1 MIQEFHEGLR
11 YQLPLT
17 PQSVVLDIG
26 VYEGNFSKTL
36 SEKYHCQIIA
46 FEPVAEF
53 YRIAKKNLEGHPNVR
68 LFNLGVGGS
77 TRRETLHVKGDMTSA
92 FADGP
97 PEEVQIRDI
106 AEVFEEFSKLPVL
119 SIMVDGIFEF
129 DAVKINAESAEFEIM
144 ERMIELG
151 LHRCVKHLSVQPHPI
166 VENYEPRWQRIMDR
180 MTETHTLAYNAPWVW
195 VGWDRK

>member
-1 MIQEFHEGLR
+1 MTQEFHEGLR

-26 VYEGNFSKTL
+26 AYEGNFSKTL
-36 SEKYHCQIIA
+36 SEKYRCQIIA

-77 TRRETLHVKGDMTSA
+77 TRKETFKIKGSMTSQ
-92 FADGP
+92 FADGLC
-97 PEEVQIRDI
+97 EIVELRDI
-106 AEVFEEFSKLPVL
+106 AEVFDEFNIEELGCL
-119 SIMVDGIFEF
+119 
-129 DAVKINAESAEFEIM
+129 KINAEGHEFEI
-144 ERMIELG
+144 IEAMLG
-151 LHRCVKHLSVQPHPI
+151 WGLQKRVNHLSVQPHACVPDH
-166 VENYEPRWQRIMDR
+166 ESRWAEIERR
-180 MTETHTLAYNAPWVW
+180 MEDTHTIAYRAPWVW

>member
-77 TRRETLHVKGDMTSA
+77 TRKETFFVKGNMTGA

-97 PEEVQIRDI
+97 PEEVEIRDVV
-106 AEVFEEFSKLPVL
+106 EVLEEFGRIRAPEINIQLHPW
-119 SIMVDGIFEF
+119 F
-129 DAVKINAESAEFEIM
+129 DAVKINAEGHEFEIL
-144 ERMIELG
+144 ERLLDERLAARIN
-151 LHRCVKHLSVQPHPI
+151 HLSVQPHACVPDC
-166 VENYEPRWQRIMDR
+166 EARWQRIMDR
-180 MTETHTLAYNAPWVW
+180 MTETHTLAYNSPWVW